1 MHGTQTVK
9 MAFTIPF
16 PSVANN
22 GTGETEAVVSHP
34 FLPVPMDKLSQV
46 LGHTESYYDVEP
58 MVGELMFTN
67 PTLTR
72 KINTREKG
80 SQQRCVV
87 MTQRLMN
94 TLLKASTDAEETE
107 EWRFL
112 GSFLNKMGGMY
123 NIIVS
128 RKASLLCPFAFL
140 ANDKRHH
147 DVATLDTVVLAYT
160 KSDQRNSITVRIISS
175 EERRKHTCDDTNQI
189 LVPIGTV
196 MFPPV
201 RACTSPLLTLIEG
214 QSEDPQT
221 KDRMTKLPVLIVE
234 LGTYI

>member
-1 MHGTQTVK
+1 MS
-9 MAFTIPF
+9 FTIPF

-34 FLPVPMDKLSQV
+34 FLPVPMDKIRSCV
-46 LGHTESYYDVEP
+46 KSSEARSDDEP

-72 KINTREKG
+72 QISTRERG
-80 SQQRCVV
+80 SHQGCVV
-87 MTQRLMN
+87 VTQRLMN
-94 TLLKASTDAEETE
+94 LLLQDDPDRLEQ
-107 EWRFL
+107 WRFI

-140 ANDKRHH
+140 ETERQYNE
-147 DVATLDTVVLAYT
+147 VATLDTVVLVY
-160 KSDQRNSITVRIISS
+160 DRNNEGRQSIDVRIISS
-175 EERRKHTCDDTNQI
+175 ADDVKIDLEHKNKI
-189 LVPIGTV
+189 VPIGTV

-201 RACTSPLLTLIEG
+201 RACASKLVSLITNT
-214 QSEDPQT
+214 SEDAKI
-221 KDRMTKLPVLIVE
+221 KDLMTKLPVLVVE